1 MWVRTVK
8 DVEREMTGGLST
20 RNAVGLLALVVFA
33 WGTNWPVTKMI
44 VHDVPP
50 IWATAMRCMIA
61 AAALAPLL
69 WAQGTFI
76 VPKRGDLPVVFCTAL
91 LHLVAFSALVAA
103 GLQFVP
109 AGRAI
114 VLGYTTPIWVAI
126 GASLFLSE
134 LITWRRAIGI
144 GFGLAGL
151 AVIFNPHTLNWGDRQ
166 VLRGSG
172 MILIAAFCWA
182 ANIVY
187 VRAHRWI
194 STPFQ
199 LVFWQVLLA
208 AAVLSVIA
216 WLTEGAP
223 RIVWTMRLSA
233 LLLYSGIVCTA
244 FANWA
249 MTMVNRSLPAVT
261 TSLCLLATPLLGI
274 FSATLFLGEP
284 LEPSLF
290 LAMTLII
297 GGIAL
302 GAVGGGRSQLAS
314 SAKV

>member
-1 MWVRTVK
+1 MAH
-8 DVEREMTGGLST
+8 ELST
-20 RNAVGLLALVVFA
+20 RSAAALLAGVVLA
-33 WGTNWPVTKMI
+33 WGTNWPVTKLI
-44 VHDVPP
+44 VQDVPP
-50 IWATAMRCMIA
+50 LWATAFRCMIA
-61 AAALAPLL
+61 AATLAPML
-69 WAQGTFI
+69 WAQGSFI
-76 VPKRGDLPVVFCTAL
+76 IPKRGDLPVVFCTSI
-91 LHLVAFSALVAA
+91 LHLTAFSALIAA

-114 VLGYTTPIWVAI
+114 VLGYTTPLWVAI
-126 GASLFLSE
+126 GAAFFLSE
-134 LITWRRAIGI
+134 PITRHRALGVVL
-144 GFGLAGL
+144 GLAGL
-151 AVIFNPHTLNWGDRQ
+151 AVIFNPQTLVWSDRNA
-166 VLRGSG
+166 LYGSG
-172 MILIAAFCWA
+172 LILIAAFCWA
-182 ANIVY
+182 GNIVY

-208 AAVLSVIA
+208 AALLTVIA
-216 WLTEGAP
+216 CVAEGAP
-223 RIVWTMRLSA
+223 HIAWTTRLCA
-233 LLLYSGIVCTA
+233 LLLFSGIVCTA

-274 FSATLFLGEP
+274 FSATAILNEP

-302 GAVGGGRSQLAS
+302 GTVAARPLRANPG
-314 SAKV
+314 

>member
-1 MWVRTVK
+1 MA
-8 DVEREMTGGLST
+8 GGLST
-20 RNAVGLLALVVFA
+20 RSAAALLAGVVLA
-33 WGTNWPVTKMI
+33 WGTNWPVTKII
-44 VHDVPP
+44 VQDVSPL
-50 IWATAMRCMIA
+50 WATALRCMIA

-69 WAQGTFI
+69 WAQGDFI
-76 VPKRGDLPVVFCTAL
+76 IPRRGDLPVVFCTSI
-91 LHLVAFSALVAA
+91 LHLTAFSALVAA
-103 GLQFVP
+103 GIQFVP

-114 VLGYTTPIWVAI
+114 VLGYTTPLWVAI
-126 GASLFLSE
+126 GAAMFLSE
-134 LITWRRAIGI
+134 EITRRRAIGI

-151 AVIFNPHTLNWGDRQ
+151 AVIFNPQTLDWSDRQ
-166 VLRGSG
+166 ALFGSG
-172 MILIAAFCWA
+172 LILLAAFCWA

-187 VRAHRWI
+187 VRAHKWI

-208 AAVLSVIA
+208 AGLLSVVAWCADGPPHIA
-216 WLTEGAP
+216 WTG
-223 RIVWTMRLSA
+223 RLSA
-233 LLLYSGIVCTA
+233 LLLFSGIVCTA

-274 FSATLFLGEP
+274 VSATVMLNEP

-290 LAMTLII
+290 LAMTLIV

-302 GAVGGGRSQLAS
+302 GTVAVGSLRT
-314 SAKV
+314 KTI

>member
-1 MWVRTVK
+1 M
-8 DVEREMTGGLST
+8 
-20 RNAVGLLALVVFA
+20 GLLALVVFA
-33 WGTNWPVTKMI
+33 WGTNWPVTRTI
-44 VHDVPP
+44 VHEVPP
-50 IWATAMRCMIA
+50 LWSTAIRCMIA
-61 AAALAPLL
+61 ATALAPLL
-69 WAQGTFI
+69 WAQGDFI
-76 VPKRGDLPVVFCTAL
+76 IPKRGDLPVVLCTSV

-126 GASLFLSE
+126 GASIFLSE
-134 LITWRRAIGI
+134 AITGRRAIGI
-144 GFGLAGL
+144 VCGLAGL
-151 AVIFNPHTLNWGDRQ
+151 AVIFNPATLNWDDRGA
-166 VLRGSG
+166 LYGSG
-172 MILIAAFCWA
+172 LILIAAFCWA
-182 ANIVY
+182 GNIVY

-208 AAVLSVIA
+208 AALLSVLA
-216 WLTEGAP
+216 ALTEGAP
-223 RIVWTMRLSA
+223 HIAWTPRLAA
-233 LLLYSGIVCTA
+233 LMLYSGIVSTA

-274 FSATLFLGEP
+274 FSATVFLGEP

-302 GAVGGGRSQLAS
+302 GAVGGGNPRP
-314 SAKV
+314 AKI

>member
-1 MWVRTVK
+1 VQ
-8 DVEREMTGGLST
+8 DVSPL
-20 RNAVGLLALVVFA
+20 
-33 WGTNWPVTKMI
+33 
-44 VHDVPP
+44 
-50 IWATAMRCMIA
+50 WATALRCMIA
-61 AAALAPLL
+61 AAVLAPLL
-69 WAQGTFI
+69 WAQGDFI
-76 VPKRGDLPVVFCTAL
+76 IPRRGDLPVVFCTSI
-91 LHLVAFSALVAA
+91 LHLTAFSALVAA
-103 GLQFVP
+103 GIQFVP

-114 VLGYTTPIWVAI
+114 VLGYTTPLWVAI
-126 GASLFLSE
+126 GAAVFLSE
-134 LITWRRAIGI
+134 EITRRRAIGI

-151 AVIFNPHTLNWGDRQ
+151 AVIFNPQTLDWSDRQ
-166 VLRGSG
+166 ALFGSG
-172 MILIAAFCWA
+172 LILLAAFCWA
-182 ANIVY
+182 GNIVY
-187 VRAHRWI
+187 VRAHKWI

-208 AAVLSVIA
+208 AALLSIIA
-216 WLTEGAP
+216 WCADGPPHVA
-223 RIVWTMRLSA
+223 WTWRLSA

-274 FSATLFLGEP
+274 VSAIAILNEP

-302 GAVGGGRSQLAS
+302 GTVAGGALR
-314 SAKV
+314 AKTA

>member
-1 MWVRTVK
+1 MWKRIRM
-8 DVEREMTGGLST
+8 DAFGMASGLST
-20 RNAVGLLALVVFA
+20 RSAAVLLAGVVLA

-44 VHDVPP
+44 VQDVPP
-50 IWATAMRCMIA
+50 LWATALRCMIA
-61 AAALAPLL
+61 AATLAPML
-69 WAQGTFI
+69 WAQGVFI
-76 VPKRGDLPVVFCTAL
+76 VPKRGDLPVVFCTSI

-114 VLGYTTPIWVAI
+114 VLGYTTPLWVAI
-126 GASLFLSE
+126 GA
-134 LITWRRAIGI
+134 IGV
-144 GFGLAGL
+144 GCGLAGL
-151 AVIFNPHTLNWGDRQ
+151 AVIFNPQTLNWGDRNA
-166 VLRGSG
+166 LYGSG
-172 MILIAAFCWA
+172 LILLAAFCWA
-182 ANIVY
+182 GNIVY
-187 VRAHRWI
+187 VRAHKWI

-208 AAVLSVIA
+208 AALLSAIA
-216 WLTEGAP
+216 WITEDP
-223 RIVWTMRLSA
+223 PHIVWTARLAA
-233 LLLYSGIVCTA
+233 LMLYSGIVCTA

-274 FSATLFLGEP
+274 ISATAMLNEP
-284 LEPSLF
+284 IEPSLF

-302 GAVGGGRSQLAS
+302 GTIAGGWPQRI
-314 SAKV
+314 AKAKG

>member
-1 MWVRTVK
+1 MA
-8 DVEREMTGGLST
+8 GGLST
-20 RNAVGLLALVVFA
+20 RSAAVLLAGVVLA
-33 WGTNWPVTKMI
+33 WGTNWPVTKLI
-44 VHDVPP
+44 VQDVTPL
-50 IWATAMRCMIA
+50 WATALRCMIA

-69 WAQGTFI
+69 WMQGDFI
-76 VPKRGDLPVVFCTAL
+76 IPRRGDLPVVFCTSI
-91 LHLVAFSALVAA
+91 LHLVAFSALIAI

-114 VLGYTTPIWVAI
+114 VLGYTTPLWVAI
-126 GASLFLSE
+126 GAAIFLAE
-134 LITWRRAIGI
+134 EITRRRAIGI

-151 AVIFNPHTLNWGDRQ
+151 AVIFNPQTLNWGDRNA
-166 VLRGSG
+166 LFGSG
-172 MILIAAFCWA
+172 LILVAAFCWA
-182 ANIVY
+182 GNIVY

-208 AAVLSVIA
+208 AALLTVIA
-216 WLTEGAP
+216 LFIDGSPQIA
-223 RIVWTMRLSA
+223 WTGRLVG
-233 LLLYSGIVCTA
+233 LLLFSGIVCTA

-261 TSLCLLATPLLGI
+261 TSLWLLATPLLGI
-274 FSATLFLGEP
+274 VSATAILGEP

-302 GAVGGGRSQLAS
+302 GTVAGGSLR
-314 SAKV
+314 AKPT

>member
-1 MWVRTVK
+1 MT
-8 DVEREMTGGLST
+8 DVGREITGGLST
-20 RNAVGLLALVVFA
+20 RNAAWLLALIVFA
-33 WGTNWPVTKMI
+33 WGTNWPVTRTI
-44 VHDVPP
+44 VHEVPP
-50 IWATAMRCMIA
+50 LWATAIRCMIA
-61 AAALAPLL
+61 AAGLAPLL
-69 WAQGTFI
+69 WAQGDFI
-76 VPKRGDLPVVFCTAL
+76 IPKRGDMPVVLCTSV

-126 GASLFLSE
+126 GASIFLSE
-134 LITWRRAIGI
+134 AITARRAIGI
-144 GFGLAGL
+144 GCGVAGL
-151 AVIFNPHTLNWGDRQ
+151 AVIFNPATLNWSDRNA
-166 VLRGSG
+166 LYGS
-172 MILIAAFCWA
+172 
-182 ANIVY
+182 IVY

-208 AAVLSVIA
+208 AALLSVLA
-216 WLTEGAP
+216 AFTEGAP
-223 RIVWTMRLSA
+223 HIAWTPRLAA
-233 LLLYSGIVCTA
+233 LMLYSGIVCTA

-274 FSATLFLGEP
+274 VSATVFLGEL

-290 LAMTLII
+290 LAMALII

-302 GAVGGGRSQLAS
+302 GAVGGGSSQAAS
-314 SAKV
+314 SARVWRARI

>member
-1 MWVRTVK
+1 MN
-8 DVEREMTGGLST
+8 GGLST
-20 RNAVGLLALVVFA
+20 GRAAVLLAMVVLA
-33 WGTNWPVTKMI
+33 WGTNWPVTKMVVQDI
-44 VHDVPP
+44 SP
-50 IWATAMRCMIA
+50 IWATALRCMVA
-61 AAALAPLL
+61 SATLGPLL
-69 WAQGTFI
+69 LIQGDFI
-76 VPKRGDLPVVFCTAL
+76 VPKAGDLPVVFCTAI

-126 GASLFLSE
+126 GASLLLSE
-134 LITWRRAIGI
+134 AITRWRAIGI
-144 GFGLAGL
+144 GCGLAGL
-151 AVIFNPHTLNWGDRQ
+151 AVIFNPQTLNWGDRQ
-166 VLRGSG
+166 VLLGSG
-172 MILIAAFCWA
+172 MILLAAFCWA
-182 ANIVY
+182 GNIVY

-216 WLTEGAP
+216 WLVEGPP
-223 RIVWTMRLSA
+223 RIVWTGKLSA
-233 LLLYSGIVCTA
+233 LMLYSGIVCTA

-274 FSATLFLGEP
+274 VSATLFLGER

-297 GGIAL
+297 GGIAV
-302 GAVGGGRSQLAS
+302 GTIGGAGRQEAVGTSRL
-314 SAKV
+314 

>member
-1 MWVRTVK
+1 MAN
-8 DVEREMTGGLST
+8 ELST
-20 RNAVGLLALVVFA
+20 RSAAALLAGVVLA
-33 WGTNWPVTKMI
+33 WGTNWPVTKLI

-50 IWATAMRCMIA
+50 LWATAFRCMIA
-61 AAALAPLL
+61 AATLAPML
-69 WAQGTFI
+69 WAQGSFI
-76 VPKRGDLPVVFCTAL
+76 IPKRGDLPVVFCTSI
-91 LHLVAFSALVAA
+91 LHLTAFSALIAA

-114 VLGYTTPIWVAI
+114 VLGYTTPLWVAI
-126 GASLFLSE
+126 GAALFLSE
-134 LITWRRAIGI
+134 PITRRRALGVVL
-144 GFGLAGL
+144 GLAGL
-151 AVIFNPHTLNWGDRQ
+151 AVIFNPQTLVWSDRNA
-166 VLRGSG
+166 LYGSG
-172 MILIAAFCWA
+172 LILIAAFCWA
-182 ANIVY
+182 GNIVY

-208 AAVLSVIA
+208 AALLTVIA
-216 WLTEGAP
+216 CITEGAP
-223 RIVWTMRLSA
+223 RIAWTGRLAA
-233 LLLYSGIVCTA
+233 LLLFSGIVCTA

-274 FSATLFLGEP
+274 FSATAILNEP

-290 LAMTLII
+290 VAMTLII

-302 GAVGGGRSQLAS
+302 GTIAGRPLR
-314 SAKV
+314 AKPC

>member
-1 MWVRTVK
+1 MA
-8 DVEREMTGGLST
+8 GGLSS
-20 RNAVGLLALVVFA
+20 RSAAVLLAAVVLS
-33 WGTNWPVTKMI
+33 WGTNWPATKMI
-44 VHDVPP
+44 VQDVRPL
-50 IWATAMRCMIA
+50 WATALRCMVA

-69 WAQGTFI
+69 WAQGDFI
-76 VPKRGDLPVVFCTAL
+76 IPRRGDLPVVFCTSI
-91 LHLVAFSALVAA
+91 LHLVAFSSLVAA

-114 VLGYTTPIWVAI
+114 VLGYTTPLWVAI
-126 GASLFLSE
+126 GAAMFLSE
-134 LITWRRAIGI
+134 EITRRRAIGI

-151 AVIFNPHTLNWGDRQ
+151 AVIFNPQTLNWGDRNA
-166 VLRGSG
+166 LFGSG
-172 MILIAAFCWA
+172 LILVAAFCWA
-182 ANIVY
+182 GNIVY

-208 AAVLSVIA
+208 SALLSVIA
-216 WLTEGAP
+216 WFVEGP
-223 RIVWTMRLSA
+223 PQIVWTGRLCA
-233 LLLYSGIVCTA
+233 LLLYGGIVCTA

-261 TSLCLLATPLLGI
+261 TSLWLLATPLLGI
-274 FSATLFLGEP
+274 FSAAVILSEP

-302 GAVGGGRSQLAS
+302 GTVAGGSLR
-314 SAKV
+314 AKTT

>member
-1 MWVRTVK
+1 MA
-8 DVEREMTGGLST
+8 GGLST
-20 RNAVGLLALVVFA
+20 RSAAVLLAGVVLA
-33 WGTNWPVTKMI
+33 WGTNWPVTKLI
-44 VHDVPP
+44 VQDVTPL
-50 IWATAMRCMIA
+50 WATALRCMIA
-61 AAALAPLL
+61 SAALGPLL
-69 WAQGTFI
+69 WAQGEFI
-76 VPKRGDLPVVFCTAL
+76 VPRRGDLPVVFCTAI

-114 VLGYTTPIWVAI
+114 VLGYTTPLWVAI
-126 GASLFLSE
+126 GAAMLLSE
-134 LITWRRAIGI
+134 EITRRRAVGI

-151 AVIFNPHTLNWGDRQ
+151 AVIFNPQTLNWGDRNA
-166 VLRGSG
+166 LFGSG
-172 MILIAAFCWA
+172 LILVAAFCWA
-182 ANIVY
+182 GNIVY

-208 AAVLSVIA
+208 AALLSVIA
-216 WLTEGAP
+216 WFVEGPPHIA
-223 RIVWTMRLSA
+223 WTGRLSV
-233 LLLYSGIVCTA
+233 LMLYSGTVCTA

-261 TSLCLLATPLLGI
+261 TSLWLLATPLLGI
-274 FSATLFLGEP
+274 FSAAAILGEP

-302 GAVGGGRSQLAS
+302 GTVAGGSLR
-314 SAKV
+314 AKTT

>member
-1 MWVRTVK
+1 MA
-8 DVEREMTGGLST
+8 GGLST
-20 RNAVGLLALVVFA
+20 RSAAVLLAGVVLA
-33 WGTNWPVTKMI
+33 WGTNWPVTKLI
-44 VHDVPP
+44 VQDVTPL
-50 IWATAMRCMIA
+50 WATALRCLIA
-61 AAALAPLL
+61 SAALAPLL
-69 WAQGTFI
+69 WMQGNFI
-76 VPKRGDLPVVFCTAL
+76 IPKRGDLPVVFCTSI
-91 LHLVAFSALVAA
+91 LHLVAFSALIAI

-114 VLGYTTPIWVAI
+114 VLGYTTPLWVAI
-126 GASLFLSE
+126 GAAIFLAE
-134 LITWRRAIGI
+134 EITRRRAIGI

-151 AVIFNPHTLNWGDRQ
+151 AVIFNPQTLNWGDRNA
-166 VLRGSG
+166 LFGSG
-172 MILIAAFCWA
+172 LILVAAFCWA
-182 ANIVY
+182 GNIVY

-208 AAVLSVIA
+208 AALLSVIA
-216 WLTEGAP
+216 WFVDGPPHIA
-223 RIVWTMRLSA
+223 WTGRLIG
-233 LLLYSGIVCTA
+233 LLLFSGIVCTA

-261 TSLCLLATPLLGI
+261 TSLWLLATPLLGI
-274 FSATLFLGEP
+274 VSATAILHEP

-302 GAVGGGRSQLAS
+302 GTVTGAS
-314 SAKV
+314 LRAKPT

>member
-1 MWVRTVK
+1 MS
-8 DVEREMTGGLST
+8 GGLSS
-20 RNAVGLLALVVFA
+20 RGAAALLAMVVLA

-61 AAALAPLL
+61 AIALAPLL

-76 VPKRGDLPVVFCTAL
+76 IPRRGDLPVVFCTAM

-134 LITWRRAIGI
+134 AITRRRAIGI

-151 AVIFNPHTLNWGDRQ
+151 AVIFNPLTLNWGDRQ
-166 VLRGSG
+166 VLLGSG

-216 WLTEGAP
+216 WLMEGAP

-274 FSATLFLGEP
+274 VSATVFLGEA

-302 GAVGGGRSQLAS
+302 GAVGGGSTQVAG